1 MYHKEVY
8 THHTMNRSQFFPRDF
23 VMVQAV
29 AQSDLSL
36 RQLGALR
43 RLDGLPDAVESGD
56 SVVNGVNAAAVR
68 PVMCEVACATDMDED
83 AVDEMEALKS
93 ELEALKQQQ
102 KQDPKEYA
110 DKGVP
115 CSDDESDPA
124 QEVPQEVPQVPTLAL
139 LDKDS
144 LICVSFAGYSR
155 LLDLRC
161 ASNHENTKNGC
172 F

>member
-93 ELEALKQQQ
+93 E
-102 KQDPKEYA
+102 
-110 DKGVP
+110 
-115 CSDDESDPA
+115 S
-124 QEVPQEVPQVPTLAL
+124 
-139 LDKDS
+139 
-144 LICVSFAGYSR
+144 
-155 LLDLRC
+155 
-161 ASNHENTKNGC
+161 
-172 F
+172 